1 MNCRD
6 DVIPLTLTDEPHDEG
21 ALVLVVDD
29 DEEIRELICGYL
41 SDMGCRTRG
50 AASGREMW
58 RQLDDRVD
66 VVILDLMLPGEDG
79 LSLCRALR
87 HQSSLPVIMISARG
101 ASAERIIGLEIG
113 ADDYLCKPFD
123 PRELLARIRA
133 VMRREQK
140 SREKPDIEN
149 QSLENQNFERQHLE
163 KQSPERQSKAPP
175 PAAEATEHCFAGWR
189 LDLHVRRLHSPSG
202 HVFDLTRSD
211 FRVLKALSAAPNRIV
226 SRDELSR
233 CAFGREY
240 YVNDRS
246 IDVCISRLRHY
257 LEDNA
262 RRPRFI
268 RTVRNE
274 GYLLELP
281 ATPN

>member
-1 MNCRD
+1 MA
-6 DVIPLTLTDEPHDEG
+6 PLTLTDEPHDEG

-41 SDMGCRTRG
+41 SEMGCRTRG

-140 SREKPDIEN
+140 GREKQNPEKQYPEKPDIEK
-149 QSLENQNFERQHLE
+149 QSLE
-163 KQSPERQSKAPP
+163 KQSPERQSSERQSKAPP

>member
-1 MNCRD
+1 MASLAKKLLLYGAYVMNCMG
-6 DVIPLTLTDEPHDEG
+6 DVAPLASSAEQHDES

-29 DEEIRELICGYL
+29 DDEIRELICDYLAGMGY
-41 SDMGCRTRG
+41 RTRG
-50 AASGREMW
+50 AANGREMW
-58 RQLDDRVD
+58 GQLNGSVD
-66 VVILDLMLPGEDG
+66 LVILDLMLPGEDG
-79 LSLCRALR
+79 LSLCRVLR
-87 HQSSLPVIMISARG
+87 QQSSLPVIMISARG

-133 VMRREQK
+133 VMRREPHA
-140 SREKPDIEN
+140 RDKPDTLP
-149 QSLENQNFERQHLE
+149 Q
-163 KQSPERQSKAPP
+163 
-175 PAAEATEHCFAGWR
+175 AAADEAVLCFAGWR
-189 LDLHVRRLHSPSG
+189 LDLQTRRLKSPAG
-202 HVFDLTRSD
+202 HACDLARSD
-211 FRVLKALSAAPNRIV
+211 FMVLKTLSEIPNRIV

-233 CAFGREY
+233 RAFGREY

-257 LEDNA
+257 LEDDA

-274 GYLLELP
+274 GYLLEQP
-281 ATPN
+281 SISQ

>member
-1 MNCRD
+1 MNCMG
-6 DVIPLTLTDEPHDEG
+6 DVAPLASNAEQHDES

-29 DEEIRELICGYL
+29 DDEIRELICDYLVGMGY
-41 SDMGCRTRG
+41 RTRG

-58 RQLDDRVD
+58 GQLDSRVD
-66 VVILDLMLPGEDG
+66 LVILDLMLPGEDG
-79 LSLCRALR
+79 LSLCRTLR
-87 HQSSLPVIMISARG
+87 QQSSLPVIMISARG

-133 VMRREQK
+133 VRRREPQG
-140 SREKPDIEN
+140 REKPDDA
-149 QSLENQNFERQHLE
+149 L
-163 KQSPERQSKAPP
+163 PKA
-175 PAAEATEHCFAGWR
+175 AAEEAVLCFAGWR
-189 LDLHVRRLHSPSG
+189 LDLQARRLKSPAG
-202 HVFDLTRSD
+202 HVCDLARSD
-211 FRVLKALSAAPNRIV
+211 FMVLKTLSEVPNRIV

-233 CAFGREY
+233 RAFGREY

-257 LEDNA
+257 LEDDA

-274 GYLLELP
+274 GYLLEQP
-281 ATPN
+281 ATVE

>member
-1 MNCRD
+1 MTSLAKKLLLYGAYVMNCMG
-6 DVIPLTLTDEPHDEG
+6 DVAPLASSAEQHDES

-29 DEEIRELICGYL
+29 DDEIRELICDYLAGMGY
-41 SDMGCRTRG
+41 RTRG
-50 AASGREMW
+50 AANGREMW
-58 RQLDDRVD
+58 GQLNGSVGL
-66 VVILDLMLPGEDG
+66 VILDLMLPGEDG

-87 HQSSLPVIMISARG
+87 QQSSLPVIMISARG

-133 VMRREQK
+133 VMRREPHA
-140 SREKPDIEN
+140 RDKPDT
-149 QSLENQNFERQHLE
+149 
-163 KQSPERQSKAPP
+163 PP
-175 PAAEATEHCFAGWR
+175 QAAANEAVLCFAGWH
-189 LDLHVRRLHSPSG
+189 LDLQTRRLKSPAG
-202 HVFDLTRSD
+202 HACDLARSD
-211 FRVLKALSAAPNRIV
+211 FMVLKTLSEIPNRIV

-233 CAFGREY
+233 RAFGREY

-257 LEDNA
+257 LEDDA

-274 GYLLELP
+274 GYLLEQP
-281 ATPN
+281 SISQ